1 MKKICPKCKK
11 EPEKNIWYSDGE
23 QFICEDCWVKL
34 LEKKE

>member
-1 MKKICPKCKK
+1 MNKKCPLCKQ
-11 EPEKNIWYSDGE
+11 EPKKDIWYSDGE